1 MFRVIV
7 LVAMFAL
14 AACASAATAPADP
27 PAGDVVNDQ
36 CKTDADCEVKNV
48 GNCCGYYPACVN
60 RDSPTFPERVKEECA
75 RKKMSSICGFPEIS
89 GCSCVQGRCNAA
101 DDDARDR

>member
-7 LVAMFAL
+7 LVAVFAL

-27 PAGDVVNDQ
+27 PPAGGAVNDQ
-36 CKTDADCEVKNV
+36 CKSDADCEVKNV

-75 RKKMSSICGFPEIS
+75 REKMASICGFPEIS
-89 GCSCVQGRCNAA
+89 GCSCVQGRCAA
-101 DDDARDR
+101 ADDARDR